1 MNLMQLNSVSLPA
14 SADPAQFGLVP
25 GASSALGSSAQTA
38 GQIRQGEPS
47 IFEAMVSIY
56 SREEKSDVPSTPP
69 DLLQSE
75 RQIPQ
80 DSLDQ
85 LSAHAKAAIEALMK
99 DPVFSSSVD
108 SSLVDSS
115 SVDSPSANAS
125 STAAPSPDVPS
136 TPVPCSRITWNG
148 GTLTNAELQ
157 IVAVLNRHKDQ
168 CPLSWDSLAAKASDP
183 STPPDLKEAIDGLR
197 RDPELFY
204 AIGSQGDGR
213 CGGKIKAKDLSEFS
227 ASHSQVATFQEQQAH
242 SYEQNYIPS
251 DGTSNGQAS
260 VMTLNDALRELYK
273 YSDYLPK
280 NLSLDDFKRI
290 VDGKADV
297 GKCPPQLIAAAQ
309 HFLEHPDAWKQLCG
323 GATDKIHK
331 EDFLQVASSSMN
343 STQSELNTLDTI
355 NKNQNAFFGDG
366 DLTRH
371 KLASMVEDK
380 TLDPKIR
387 EAASQLLSDPLLF
400 RLLNNSITGYK
411 THQEFFDLGGGHTV
425 DSGNISNNDFT
436 HFYSNMSPANHTV
449 QQIKTHVPKTA
460 AEQNAVTDMMMG
472 VSDQPDVASP
482 KKNGGVLMHAV
493 DDVAK
498 VGSKVLDWE
507 ATAVG
512 LLGVIPGLGE
522 LADGISM
529 VLEFESQAANLLHTA
544 ISGGNMKQALEEVG
558 LNLAAQAISFVA
570 GPEVKFALREGLA
583 KEMLEQTA
591 QFGLDTA
598 ISKVQSYAEDHL
610 DDLKARLTEP
620 VQAAGV
626 PSQVATPPSSQKV
639 A

>member
-1 MNLMQLNSVSLPA
+1 M
-14 SADPAQFGLVP
+14 
-25 GASSALGSSAQTA
+25 
-38 GQIRQGEPS
+38 
-47 IFEAMVSIY
+47 SIY

-85 LSAHAKAAIEALMK
+85 LSANAKAAIEALMK

-136 TPVPCSRITWNG
+136 TPVPSSRITWNG

-168 CPLSWDSLAAKASDP
+168 CPLSWDSLAAKARDP